1 MKECTKAIEGDVIL
15 SNVIS
20 CDNFNKIMVFT
31 MSERVGTTAG
41 YRYGILSSVS
51 SK

>member
-1 MKECTKAIEGDVIL
+1 
-15 SNVIS
+15 
-20 CDNFNKIMVFT
+20 MVFT